1 MNKFK
6 YTLTIVALL
15 LASLAANAQQNLRS
29 AYFLDGYTFKYRMN
43 AAELGG
49 RSFFA
54 IPALGRTA
62 VGVETNLSVSNLLY
76 PMPDG
81 RLATFLHP
89 EVDGNAFLKSLN
101 KNNIVSENADI
112 NILSF
117 GIRTEKSF
125 NTFDISVKE
134 RVGVNLPKDLFRLAK
149 MGTEGGNEYLLN
161 LSASANAYIEAA
173 YGYSRQIGENL
184 SVGGR
189 IKFLIGLADADL
201 RINDMRLTAMEDK
214 WTVRGEGSLKGS
226 FMSYELQT
234 DDEGKLNYDFSDL
247 EFDINKLNTYL
258 NYGFAMDL
266 GVKWTFA
273 RYFTLSAAINDL
285 GTIAWKNY
293 NVANTPKGSSWEF
306 DGFGNL
312 DESTDDVGQ
321 QLENLGNELL
331 QSFNLSK
338 APTKKTNFKMLTM
351 NANAGLEVAMP
362 FYERLTV
369 GLLASARFEGPLSW
383 YEGRASVNIA
393 PLRWLSLSASY
404 AYSNMGSSFGGI
416 LNIHT
421 NGFNFYLGADSFI
434 PIFKVSPQFIPLN
447 ALNTNLEFGIAFP
460 IGKYRGRYPKRA

>member
-1 MNKFK
+1 MNNFK
-6 YTLTIVALL
+6 YTLAIAALL
-15 LASLAANAQQNLRS
+15 LASMTVNAQQNLRS

-43 AAELGG
+43 AAELGE

-54 IPALGRTA
+54 IPAMGRTA
-62 VGVETNLSVSNLLY
+62 VGAETNLSVSNLLY
-76 PMPDG
+76 PMQDG
-81 RLATFLHP
+81 KLATFLHP
-89 EVDGNAFLKSLN
+89 DVDGNTFLKSLN
-101 KNNIVSENADI
+101 KNNIIGENADL

-125 NTFDISVKE
+125 NTFDISIKE

-149 MGTEGGNEYLLN
+149 MGTNGGNEYLFN
-161 LSASANAYIEAA
+161 LSASANAYVEAA
-173 YGYSRQIGENL
+173 YGYSRKIGDNL
-184 SVGGR
+184 SIGGR

-201 RINDMRLTAMEDK
+201 RINDMDLTASEDK
-214 WTVRGEGSLKGS
+214 WTVSADGSLKGS

-234 DDEGKLNYDFSDL
+234 DNEGKLNYDFSDFG
-247 EFDINKLNTYL
+247 FDINRLKTYL

-312 DESTDDVGQ
+312 ESTDNVDQ
-321 QLENLGNELL
+321 QLKNLGNELL

-362 FYERLTV
+362 FYERLTF
-369 GLLASARFEGPLSW
+369 GILASARFEGPLSW

-404 AYSNMGSSFGGI
+404 AYSNTGSSFGGV

-421 NGFNFYLGADSFI
+421 NGFNFFLGADSFI
-434 PIFKVSPQFIPLN
+434 PFFKISPQFIPLN
-447 ALNTNLEFGIAFP
+447 TLNTNLEFGLAFP